1 MECRI
6 LARRYKC
13 LYLVFPVI
21 AVCVGV
27 CFLAGCAPA
36 PDSVYTVPKPQT
48 RLCRVALLPLL
59 NESEDFTATA
69 LCYRTMLTELMAA
82 PEVQISNPTDMKN
95 ILRRREIFPSS
106 IYAASPQVLE
116 EIAAELDVDGYIRGK
131 ILTYEQRHVGRS
143 GKVPYI
149 SLQLE
154 LLQTDG
160 SLVSQLFYARSG
172 DEYRS
177 LMHYG
182 VIRTY
187 TGLLARMMEEIIQ
200 RWDEQGQ
207 IGCNSGTE
215 E

>member
-1 MECRI
+1 MERRI
-6 LARRYKC
+6 LARRHKN
-13 LYLVFPVI
+13 LHLTFLVI
-21 AVCVGV
+21 SGCVSV
-27 CFLAGCAPA
+27 YFLLGCAPH

-59 NESEDFTATA
+59 NESEDLTATA
-69 LCYRTMLTELMAA
+69 LCYRTMLTELIAA

-95 ILRRREIFPSS
+95 ILRRREIFPSN
-106 IYAASPQVLE
+106 IYAASPHVLQD
-116 EIAAELDVDGYIRGK
+116 IAAELGVDGYLRVK
-131 ILTYEQRHVGRS
+131 ILAYEQRSVGRS
-143 GKVPYI
+143 GKVPHI
-149 SLQLE
+149 ALQLE

-160 SLVSQLFYARSG
+160 SLVSQLFHARSG

-200 RWDEQGQ
+200 EWDHEGQ
-207 IGCNSGTE
+207 IGCD
-215 E
+215 